1 MVVNTKA
8 VRKLAIERPE
18 AKDKKPAQKQI
29 DAELRRAVSDYEQL
43 RTAIHK
49 QCLWNLASR
58 LKMAP
63 EELEDDWFSL
73 T

>member
-8 VRKLAIERPE
+8 VRKLTIERSE
-18 AKDKKPAQKQI
+18 AKDKKPPKKQI
-29 DAELRRAVSDYEQL
+29 DKELTIAVSDYQQL
-43 RTAIHK
+43 REALHK
-49 QCLWNLASR
+49 QCLWNLAGR

-63 EELEDDWFSL
+63 EELEEDWFSL

>member
-1 MVVNTKA
+1 MASK
-8 VRKLAIERPE
+8 KEPKE
-18 AKDKKPAQKQI
+18 PKKPTQAVI
-29 DAELRRAVSDYEQL
+29 DKEMGRAASDYNEL
-43 RTAIHK
+43 VHALHK

-63 EELEDDWFSL
+63 EELEEQWAEM